1 MKLTKYEQET
11 IVNYNAGEQTASVY
25 TADKAVMRRFDS
37 LVAEYPEVYQL
48 VGQTEVSKTYSMPK
62 SYVAYRKPKKMSK
75 RQLDIAKTNM
85 KKINDLRDVHVC
97 KRVK

>member
-25 TADKAVMRRFDS
+25 TADKAVMRRFDN

-62 SYVAYRKPKKMSK
+62 SYVSYRKPRNISEEQKEIARQKMK
-75 RQLDIAKTNM
+75 A
-85 KKINDLRDVHVC
+85 INESRF
-97 KRVK
+97 R